1 MTKLSKRALY
11 WTPRGLSIVFIVF
24 LSMSAL
30 DVFGEGRGF
39 WTTVLAFSVHLIPM
53 FILTAGLILAWR
65 WEWIGAVLYGAAGT
79 LYVVWLI
86 PRPWPSP
93 PVKVIWVLM
102 IAGPAFAIAALF
114 LANWLKRGEL
124 HLHRKLHP
132 SHP

>member
-11 WTPRGLSIVFIVF
+11 WMPRGLSIVFIVF
-24 LSMSAL
+24 LSMFAL

-39 WTTVLAFSVHLIPM
+39 WATVLAFIVHLIPM
-53 FILTAGLILAWR
+53 FVLTAGLIVAWR
-65 WEWIGAVLYGAAGT
+65 WEWIGAVLFGAAGT
-79 LYVVWLI
+79 LYVIWLI

-93 PVKVIWVLM
+93 ALRIIWALM

-114 LANWLKRGEL
+114 LVNWLKRGEL
-124 HLHRKLHP
+124 HLHKKLHP